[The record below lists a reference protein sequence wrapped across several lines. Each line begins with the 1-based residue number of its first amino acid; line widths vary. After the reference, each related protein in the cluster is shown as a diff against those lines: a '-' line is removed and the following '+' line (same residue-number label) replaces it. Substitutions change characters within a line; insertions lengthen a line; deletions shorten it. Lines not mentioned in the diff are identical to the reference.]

1 VRQSTD
7 VDVIGIVELVGQAG
21 GDASMQKNPFRLHT
35 KKEALEQGR
44 PIREEHVHMFR
55 TRSHFFNFYYL
66 WYRHTPI

>member
-1 VRQSTD
+1 
-7 VDVIGIVELVGQAG
+7 
-21 GDASMQKNPFRLHT
+21 MQKNPFRLHT